1 MRKKWLQTAVVTAVL
16 ISLSG
21 CSVSERIQP
30 EPSKEETAKEETVP
44 RKPSPNRQ
52 YTEETAKE
60 ESKEGEK
67 DQEEIFVSPAS
78 LSFVTQENA
87 YQPLA
92 FTANAP
98 EYSVAADL
106 SNIENMEQFTNL
118 TEKQREM
125 IAQNGFVVIPT
136 DSEQLFY
143 LYEENTYK
151 NIPNFVTT
159 DSVLQLYHI
168 YYDYALRDVE
178 SEYFYEDTVK
188 MNDGLLQE
196 LLTEYKE
203 VSDGKVKEAI
213 RKDIAYCVV
222 VQLVLEQPLPDEI
235 DSEISRLAQQEY
247 ELIKAA
253 AGFEK
258 SPVTGSRIDYS
269 LFAVRGHY
277 TRSEELTKYFLAFS
291 WYGVNP
297 FTFYQEEG
305 RNEEGALC
313 AMILADALR
322 NTPQAEAVWN
332 NIYAVTGFMVG
343 AADDIIPAEISDLV
357 EKVYGEIPAP
367 DRLPDK
373 LDAFYDGLQELR
385 DAQIVSKQADAEK
398 ELQMRF
404 MGQRY
409 IPDSEILQELCDPDD
424 RPYPTGLDVLAVYG
438 SERAKAL
445 LDEIYKPTELWSGYQ
460 EQYDKLCDKFRN
472 MTIEEQTSNIYTGW
486 LFTLNQIGETKG
498 EGYPFFMR
506 NDAWMNKSLTT
517 ALGSWAELRH
527 DTILYG
533 KMSGAECGG
542 GEEPPQ
548 IMAYVEP
555 DPEFFNRLCWLTETT
570 RDGLAERGM
579 LSTQMEY
586 KTETMLNLLEFLR
599 NCAVKELSGE
609 ELSAEERYSLL
620 VYGGTLEYISSS
632 IAEASNWYLI
642 ESDTDRNMAV
652 IADVHTTMTGYME
665 EGVGHACEIYV
676 AIPQDGKV
684 YLTRGAVFDYY
695 EFVSPARL
703 TDEQWQE
710 MLLTAPPERVPYSET
725 FMDDDGGHEIP
736 VPDQP
741 YSTGC

>member
-1 MRKKWLQTAVVTAVL
+1 MRKRWLKTVVVTAM
-16 ISLSG
+16 IMSLLG
-21 CSVSERIQP
+21 CSVSDRTQP
-30 EPSKEETAKEETVP
+30 EPSMEENAKEEAIP
-44 RKPSPNRQ
+44 QKPSKNECS
-52 YTEETAKE
+52 TEEIVSEEIKE
-60 ESKEGEK
+60 EKT
-67 DQEEIFVSPAS
+67 DQEEISVIPAS
-78 LSFVTQENA
+78 LSFVTEENA
-87 YQPLA
+87 YQPLD
-92 FTANAP
+92 FTAKAP
-98 EYSVAADL
+98 EYSIAADL
-106 SNIENMEQFTNL
+106 SNIENMEQFSNL

-151 NIPNFVTT
+151 NIPNFVTV

-178 SEYFYEDTVK
+178 SAYFYEDTVK
-188 MNDGLLQE
+188 MNEALLQE
-196 LLTEYKE
+196 LLSEYKE
-203 VSDGKVKEAI
+203 ASDAKVKEAI
-213 RKDIAYCVV
+213 RKDIAYCAV
-222 VQLVLEQPLPDEI
+222 VQLVMERPLPDEI
-235 DSEISRLAQQEY
+235 DSEISRLAEQEY

-253 AGFEK
+253 PGFKE
-258 SPVTGSRIDYS
+258 SPVTGSIIDYS
-269 LFAVRGHY
+269 LFTVRGHY

-291 WYGVNP
+291 WYGVNS
-297 FTFYQEEG
+297 FTFYNDEG

-313 AMILADALR
+313 AMILADALK
-322 NTPQAEAVWN
+322 NTPKAEAVWN

-357 EKVYGEIPAP
+357 EEIYGEIPAP

-373 LDAFYDGLQELR
+373 LDAFYEGLEELR
-385 DAQIVSKQADAEK
+385 DAQIVSKQADAETG
-398 ELQMRF
+398 LQMRF

-409 IPDSEILQELCDPDD
+409 IPDSEILQELCDPDY

-438 SERAKAL
+438 SERAEAL
-445 LDEIYKPTELWSGYQ
+445 LDEIYRPTELWGGYQ
-460 EQYDKLCDKFRN
+460 ENYDSLCDKFRN
-472 MTIEEQTSNIYTGW
+472 MTMEEQTSNIYTGW
-486 LFTLNQIGETKG
+486 LFTLNQIGETKE
-498 EGYPFFMR
+498 EGYPLFMR

-555 DPEFFNRLCWLTETT
+555 DPEFYNRLYWLTTTT

-599 NCAVKELSGE
+599 NCAVKELNGE
-609 ELSAEERYSLL
+609 DLSAEERYSLL
-620 VYGGTLEYISSS
+620 VYGGTLEHISST
-632 IAEASNWYLI
+632 IVDASDWYMI

-652 IADVHTTMTGYME
+652 IADVHTTLDGYME

-695 EFVSPARL
+695 EFESPVRL

-710 MLLTAPPERVPYSET
+710 MLMTDTPERVPYSGT
-725 FMDDDGGHEIP
+725 FMDEDGGYEIP

>member
-1 MRKKWLQTAVVTAVL
+1 MRKRCLQTVVVTAMTV
-16 ISLSG
+16 SLLG
-21 CSVSERIQP
+21 CSVSDRTQP
-30 EPSKEETAKEETVP
+30 DLSKEETAKEEAVSQMP
-44 RKPSPNRQ
+44 VRNEQSEQ
-52 YTEETAKE
+52 ETASEK
-60 ESKEGEK
+60 SGEDK
-67 DQEEIFVSPAS
+67 TDQEEISVIPAS
-78 LSFVTQENA
+78 LFFVTEENA
-87 YQPLA
+87 YQPLS
-92 FTANAP
+92 FTANVP

-106 SNIENMEQFTNL
+106 SNIENIEQFTNL
-118 TEKQREM
+118 TPKQREM

-188 MNDGLLQE
+188 MNGALLKE
-196 LLTEYKE
+196 LLSEY
-203 VSDGKVKEAI
+203 GKAEDETVKEAI
-213 RKDIAYCVV
+213 GKDIAYCAVV
-222 VQLVLEQPLPDEI
+222 NLVLEQPLPDEI
-235 DSEISRLAQQEY
+235 DSDISHLAEQEY
-247 ELIKAA
+247 KLIKAA
-253 AGFEK
+253 SGFET
-258 SPVTGSRIDYS
+258 SPVTGSKIDYS
-269 LFAVRGHY
+269 LFTVRGHY

-291 WYGVNP
+291 WYGVNC
-297 FTFYQEEG
+297 FTFYQEEE

-313 AMILADALR
+313 AVILADALKKV
-322 NTPQAEAVWN
+322 PEAEAVWN

-343 AADDIIPAEISDLV
+343 AADDIIPAEIADLV
-357 EKVYGEIPAP
+357 EEVYGEIPAP

-373 LDAFYDGLQELR
+373 LDAFYEGVEELR
-385 DAQIVSKQADAEK
+385 EAQIVSKQADAEK
-398 ELQMRF
+398 GLQMRF

-409 IPDSEILQELCDPDD
+409 IPDSEILQELSDPDA
-424 RPYPTGLDVLAVYG
+424 RPYPAGLDVLAVYG
-438 SERAKAL
+438 SERAEAL
-445 LDEIYKPTELWSGYQ
+445 LNEIYKPTELWGGYQ
-460 EQYDKLCDKFRN
+460 DKYDSLCDKFRN
-472 MTIEEQTSNIYTGW
+472 MTMEEQTSNIYTGW

-498 EGYPFFMR
+498 EGYPFFMK

-570 RDGLAERGM
+570 RDGLAQRGM

-586 KTETMLNLLEFLR
+586 KTETMLNLLGFLR
-599 NCAVKELSGE
+599 NCAVKELNGE

-620 VYGGTLEYISSS
+620 VYGGTLEHISSS
-632 IAEASNWYLI
+632 IAEASDWYLI

-652 IADVHTTMTGYME
+652 IADVHSTMTGYME

-684 YLTRGAVFDYY
+684 YLSRGAVFDYY
-695 EFVSPARL
+695 EFVSPDRL

-710 MLLTAPPERVPYSET
+710 MLMTAPPERVPYSGS
-725 FMDDDGGHEIP
+725 FMDEDGGHEIP
-736 VPDQP
+736 VPEQP

>member
-1 MRKKWLQTAVVTAVL
+1 MHKRWVQAVL
-16 ISLSG
+16 VTVMSMSLVG
-21 CSVSERIQP
+21 CSASDKTP
-30 EPSKEETAKEETVP
+30 TEPSENVSSEEKVVWQRPSRDKRVKEETASEETKEEQAEEEKIAVT
-44 RKPSPNRQ
+44 PSSRF
-52 YTEETAKE
+52 
-60 ESKEGEK
+60 
-67 DQEEIFVSPAS
+67 FVA
-78 LSFVTQENA
+78 QENA
-87 YQPLA
+87 YEPLS

-106 SNIENMEQFTNL
+106 SNIENIEQFSNL

-178 SEYFYEDTVK
+178 SEYFYEDTIK
-188 MNDGLLQE
+188 MNDALLKE
-196 LLTEYKE
+196 LFSEYEKA
-203 VSDGKVKEAI
+203 SDEAVKEAI
-213 RKDIAYCVV
+213 GKDIAYCAV
-222 VQLVLEQPLPDEI
+222 VQLVLEEPLPDGI
-235 DSEISRLAQQEY
+235 DSKISRLAEQEY
-247 ELIKAA
+247 ELIKKAS
-253 AGFEK
+253 GFET
-258 SPVTGSRIDYS
+258 SPVTGSKIDYS
-269 LFAVRGHY
+269 LFTVRGHY

-297 FTFYQEEG
+297 FTFYHDDEK
-305 RNEEGALC
+305 NEESALC
-313 AMILADALR
+313 AVILADALKKV
-322 NTPQAEAVWN
+322 PEAEMVWN

-343 AADDIIPAEISDLV
+343 AADDITPAEISDLA
-357 EKVYGEIPAP
+357 EEVYGEIPAP
-367 DRLPDK
+367 DKLPDK
-373 LDAFYDGLQELR
+373 LDAFYEGLEELR
-385 DAQIVSKQADAEK
+385 EAQIVSKQADAEK
-398 ELQMRF
+398 GLQMRF

-409 IPDSEILQELCDPDD
+409 IPDSEILQELSDPDD
-424 RPYPTGLDVLAVYG
+424 RPYPTGLDVMAVYG

-498 EGYPFFMR
+498 EGYPFFMK

-533 KMSGAECGG
+533 KLSGAECGG

-586 KTETMLNLLEFLR
+586 KTETMLNLLGFLK

-684 YLTRGAVFDYY
+684 YLSRGAVFDYY

-725 FMDDDGGHEIP
+725 FMDEDGGHEIP

>member
-1 MRKKWLQTAVVTAVL
+1 MSCRKGVQLTERGVRMHKKWLQTAVVTAIS
-16 ISLSG
+16 ISLLG
-21 CSVSERIQP
+21 CSISDTAQT
-30 EPSKEETAKEETVP
+30 EPSENELSEEEVVLQ
-44 RKPSPNRQ
+44 RPSRDNSR
-52 YTEETAKE
+52 
-60 ESKEGEK
+60 
-67 DQEEIFVSPAS
+67 
-78 LSFVTQENA
+78 SFVTQENA
-87 YQPLA
+87 YQPLS

-106 SNIENMEQFTNL
+106 SNIENIDQFSNL

-178 SEYFYEDTVK
+178 SEYFYEDTIK
-188 MNDGLLQE
+188 MNDALLKE
-196 LLTEYKE
+196 LLSEYRE
-203 VSDGKVKEAI
+203 ATDEKVKEAI
-213 RKDIAYCVV
+213 GKDIAYCAVV
-222 VQLVLEQPLPDEI
+222 DLVLEQPLPNEI
-235 DSEISRLAQQEY
+235 DSDISDLAEQEY

-253 AGFEK
+253 AGFAI
-258 SPVTGSRIDYS
+258 SPVMGSMIDYS
-269 LFAVRGHY
+269 LFTVRGHY

-291 WYGVNP
+291 WYGVNS
-297 FTFYQEEG
+297 FTFYHNEE

-313 AMILADALR
+313 AIILADALK
-322 NTPQAEAVWN
+322 NALEAEEIWN

-343 AADDIIPAEISDLV
+343 AADDVIPAEISDLV
-357 EKVYGEIPAP
+357 EEIYGEIPAP

-373 LDAFYDGLQELR
+373 LDAFYEGLEDLR
-385 DAQIVSKQADAEK
+385 AAQIVSKQADAEK
-398 ELQMRF
+398 GLQMRF

-409 IPDSEILQELCDPDD
+409 IPDSEILQELCDPDY
-424 RPYPTGLDVLAVYG
+424 RAYPTGLDVLAVYG
-438 SERAKAL
+438 SERAEAL
-445 LDEIYKPTELWSGYQ
+445 LDEIYRPNELWSGYQ
-460 EQYDKLCDKFRN
+460 ENYDRLCDKFRN
-472 MTIEEQTSNIYTGW
+472 MTMEEQTSNVYTGW

-498 EGYPFFMR
+498 EGYPMFMR

-548 IMAYVEP
+548 LMAYVEP
-555 DPEFFNRLCWLTETT
+555 DPEFYNRLCWLTETT
-570 RDGLAERGM
+570 RDGLAARGM
-579 LSTQMEY
+579 LSDQMEY
-586 KTETMLNLLEFLR
+586 KTETMLDLLEFLG
-599 NCAVKELSGE
+599 NCAVKELNGE
-609 ELSAEERYSLL
+609 DLSAEERYSLL
-620 VYGGTLEYISSS
+620 VYGGTLEHISST
-632 IAEASNWYLI
+632 IADASDWYMI

-652 IADVHTTMTGYME
+652 IADVHTTLSGCME

-684 YLTRGAVFDYY
+684 YLSRGAVFDYY
-695 EFVSPARL
+695 EFVSPDRL

-710 MLLTAPPERVPYSET
+710 MLLTAPPERVPYAGT
-725 FMDDDGGHEIP
+725 FMDEDGGHEIP